1 MLPSRQIIVT
11 GVGVI
16 VALSQGEP
24 GVAQAVNQLQSG
36 NTSAPYKTAQAAP
49 PDTSRPPLAPS
60 LPSAP
65 GSSPSTIPA
74 SPSVVPNPGSAGTG
88 LPPTKNPPG
97 PVIQAPEVPT
107 IPPTPYTPPPDYL
120 TPNSNPLLVPTQ
132 PDQVRPKGLQ
142 PITLRQALNL
152 AQRNNPAL
160 QVSRLTFA
168 RSVAQF
174 QEAQALNYPT
184 LLLRSGFSR
193 SQSASGDLAARASQ
207 NTLFPRQNNYSQTF
221 SGGIGLDYNVFDFG
235 RRSGQIGAAKSQARA
250 SELQVEADTE
260 DLLLNVALEYYNL
273 QQADENV
280 RIARS
285 AVRNAEASLRDTIAL
300 EQAGLGTRFDVLQAQ
315 VQLGQTQT
323 TLTNALATQEQQRRQ
338 LAQRLNLPPDID
350 PTTADPVALA
360 GEWTLPLADSIVLAF
375 KNRAELQQQLAQR
388 QAAEYQRQAD
398 LAALLPALGVSAQY
412 NFLDDLRTSAGFGNG
427 YSVSANVNWN
437 LFDGGAALARA
448 RQQEANIAISENQF
462 AVVRNQIQKG
472 VEDAYY
478 QLRSSRSNVDTSRLT
493 VAQATEAL
501 RLARLRFQAG
511 VGTQTDVINA
521 ENSLTRAE
529 ADLANAILSYNRA
542 RAQLIRSIS
551 NFSLIPGVPVQ

>member
-1 MLPSRQIIVT
+1 LI
-11 GVGVI
+11 
-16 VALSQGEP
+16 
-24 GVAQAVNQLQSG
+24 
-36 NTSAPYKTAQAAP
+36 
-49 PDTSRPPLAPS
+49 
-60 LPSAP
+60 
-65 GSSPSTIPA
+65 
-74 SPSVVPNPGSAGTG
+74 
-88 LPPTKNPPG
+88 
-97 PVIQAPEVPT
+97 
-107 IPPTPYTPPPDYL
+107 
-120 TPNSNPLLVPTQ
+120 PTQ
-132 PDQVRPKGLQ
+132 PEQVRPKGLQ

-160 QVSRLTFA
+160 QVSRLSFA

-174 QEAQALNYPT
+174 QEAQALNFPT
-184 LLLRSGFSR
+184 VLLQSGFSR
-193 SQSASGDLAARASQ
+193 AQSAAGDLAARASQ
-207 NTLFPRQNNYSQTF
+207 NTFFPQENRYSQTF
-221 SGGIGLDYNVFDFG
+221 SGSIGLDYNVFDFG

-250 SELQVEADTE
+250 SELQLEADTE
-260 DLLLNVALEYYNL
+260 DLLLNVAVEYYNL

-388 QAAEYQRQAD
+388 QAAQYQRQAD
-398 LAALLPALGVSAQY
+398 LAALLPAFGLSAQY
-412 NFLDDLRTSAGFGNG
+412 DFLNNLRTSAGFGNG

-437 LFDGGAALARA
+437 LFDGGAAFARA

-511 VGTQTDVINA
+511 VGTRTDVINA
-521 ENSLTRAE
+521 ENSLTRAD

-551 NFSLIPGVPVQ
+551 NFPLIPGAPVQ